1 MGRWSKGAGVL
12 VRWLVWSAA
21 ALALWIVLTV
31 AFTGQQLVAGAI
43 VALLAGGL
51 AEAVRH
57 QARLRFAWRA
67 FPLGALPRQLGLI
80 VVDSARLAGVLW
92 RVLVR
97 RRPVRGRLAVA
108 TVRTLDDDARAAA
121 LHAGAI
127 YLGSLSPNTFVIG
140 IDPDEEL
147 VLFHQLVPTG
157 GAPPGAGPREQR

>member
-31 AFTGQQLVAGAI
+31 AFTGQQLVAGAV
-43 VALLAGGL
+43 VALIAGGL

-57 QARLRFAWRA
+57 QARLHFAWGA
-67 FPLGALPRQLGLI
+67 FPLGALPRQLALI
-80 VVDSARLAGVLW
+80 VVDSA
-92 RVLVR
+92 
-97 RRPVRGRLAVA
+97 RLAVA
-108 TVRTLDDDARAAA
+108 TVRTLDDHARAAA